1 MKTFVSPLY
10 IQTNHYTNEKIA
22 CALLA
27 ANEKVVYFKI
37 NNDKIDFASKLSP
50 DNIKL
55 LVKNTF
61 ELIENKI
68 NFTNQK
74 LSEKQTSL
82 FEIENNFKKEYVE
95 YLSKYASGTIQFN
108 SPKPI
113 DIELNE
119 KSFNSLFDKF
129 VGKEVEH
136 LVHDKSFSN
145 AIKKTLNKPVLKQKA
160 DINYSLNPLT
170 FDGLLKKALISM
182 VTTNGVVDLY
192 QAVDFNNSEVSIAHK
207 LYEFVAIKNSIENY
221 SSKNLKLNTTTKLVA
236 VKPSTGTEQKL
247 LFDTFYKNNIKNGSI
262 ELIDP
267 VKFEKN
273 VDTIIKS
280 EHKKL
285 SDLVK
290 LNENN

>member
-10 IQTNHYTNEKIA
+10 IQTNHYTHEKIA

-27 ANEKVVYFKI
+27 ANEKGVYFKI

-50 DNIKL
+50 ENIKL

-82 FEIENNFKKEYVE
+82 FEIENNFKKEYIE

-145 AIKKTLNKPVLKQKA
+145 TIKKSLNKPALKQKA
-160 DINYSLNPLT
+160 DINYSLSPLI

-192 QAVDFNNSEVSIAHK
+192 QAVDFNNSEASIAHK
-207 LYEFVAIKNSIENY
+207 LYEFVAIKHAIENY
-221 SSKNLKLNTTTKLVA
+221 STKNLKLNTTTKLIA
-236 VKPSTGTEQKL
+236 VKPSTGSEQKS

-285 SDLVK
+285 SELVK
-290 LNENN
+290 

>member
-10 IQTNHYTNEKIA
+10 IQTNHYTNEKIT

-27 ANEKVVYFKI
+27 ANEKGVYFKI

-50 DNIKL
+50 ENIKL

-68 NFTNQK
+68 DFTNQK

-82 FEIENNFKKEYVE
+82 FEIENNFKKEYIE

-145 AIKKTLNKPVLKQKA
+145 TIKKTLNKPALKQKA
-160 DINYSLNPLT
+160 DINYFLNPST

-207 LYEFVAIKNSIENY
+207 LYEFVAIKHSIENY
-221 SSKNLKLNTTTKLVA
+221 SIKNLKLNTTTKLIA
-236 VKPSTGTEQKL
+236 VKPSTGSEQKS
-247 LFDTFYKNNIKNGSI
+247 LFDTFYKNNVKNGSI

-285 SDLVK
+285 SELVK
-290 LNENN
+290 

>member
-27 ANEKVVYFKI
+27 ANEKGVYFKI

-82 FEIENNFKKEYVE
+82 FEIENNFKKEYIE

-145 AIKKTLNKPVLKQKA
+145 IIKKTLNKPALKQKA
-160 DINYSLNPLT
+160 DINYSLNPLI

-192 QAVDFNNSEVSIAHK
+192 QAVDFNNSEASIAHK
-207 LYEFVAIKNSIENY
+207 LYEFVAIKHSIENF
-221 SSKNLKLNTTTKLVA
+221 SIKKLKLNTTTKLIA
-236 VKPSTGTEQKL
+236 VKPSTGSEQKT
-247 LFDTFYKNNIKNGSI
+247 LFDTFYKNNVKNGSI

-267 VKFEKN
+267 IKFEKN
-273 VDTIIKS
+273 VDTIIKT

-290 LNENN
+290 

>member
-27 ANEKVVYFKI
+27 ANEKGVYFKI

-82 FEIENNFKKEYVE
+82 FEIENNFKKEYIE

-145 AIKKTLNKPVLKQKA
+145 TIKKTLNKPALKQKA

-207 LYEFVAIKNSIENY
+207 LYEFVAIKHSIENY
-221 SSKNLKLNTTTKLVA
+221 SIKNLKLNTTTKLIA
-236 VKPSTGTEQKL
+236 VKPSTGSEQKS

-267 VKFEKN
+267 AKFEKN
-273 VDTIIKS
+273 VDTIIKT

-290 LNENN
+290 